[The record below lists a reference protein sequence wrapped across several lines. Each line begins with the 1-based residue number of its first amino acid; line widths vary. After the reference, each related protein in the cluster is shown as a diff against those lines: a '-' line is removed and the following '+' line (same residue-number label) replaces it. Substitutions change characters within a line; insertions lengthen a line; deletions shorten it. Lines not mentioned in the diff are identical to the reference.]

1 MPQPKRRFSKQRTRT
16 RRSAY
21 STLAGKNRSICTHC
35 NADKLPHPVCRACG
49 TYRGRQII
57 PVVVVAE

>member
-16 RRSAY
+16 RRSAN
-21 STLAGKNRSICTHC
+21 SKLEGKNRSFCPNC
-35 NADKLPHPVCRACG
+35 GAQKLPHTVCGSCG